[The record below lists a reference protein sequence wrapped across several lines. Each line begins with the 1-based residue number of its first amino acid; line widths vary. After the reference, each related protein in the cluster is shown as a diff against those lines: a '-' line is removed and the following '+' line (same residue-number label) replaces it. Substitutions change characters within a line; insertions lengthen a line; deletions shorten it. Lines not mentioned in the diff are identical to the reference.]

1 VKSVFTPWT
10 IDPVRVIPGLRKYD
24 AAPTTPTAATD
35 ARTLKLADRGFRFPP
50 ADLRA
55 SIPIGPGF
63 DC

>member
-1 VKSVFTPWT
+1 
-10 IDPVRVIPGLRKYD
+10 LRKYD